1 MVKIVLEKQSA
12 CSFGCQ
18 RRLHHQFIEYMK
30 NIFADTGLLAEC
42 LPNYESRSGQLEM
55 AEAIADLLGKEGGG
69 ETSGQ
74 DIPRAN
80 CLIVEAGTGL
90 GKTLAYLVPAAL
102 SGRRVVVS
110 TNTRNLQD
118 QILKREIPFI
128 QKYIA
133 PGLTAMSVKGRQNYL
148 CLYRWHQLD
157 ARGNQAHPAIFQDSV
172 QDSVQAGRKEGEAL
186 YDKVEGWLQRTAV
199 ADRAELTGVAGNSF
213 FWQKVCCLPSFCLGS
228 DCPYTGDCYLNRLR
242 RLAASCQLL
251 VVNHHLLFSDLAV
264 RKNGFGEVLP
274 RYQSVLIDEAHH
286 LENVAGNFFGFSFS
300 KYQVI
305 DLITDI
311 EQSMLKKGGGVGASK
326 LYANIL
332 SASRALSGLNEQFTA
347 MFPVRKGRF
356 PLADIFAEYP
366 ELQQAGNTL
375 MTALISLAEQLDKAK
390 GQDEPWGHY
399 GQRSQGI
406 AQHLD
411 RITSPVISGNEQ
423 FEQADKQSNYI
434 QWVERTEKNITLSA
448 TPIDIADELRATL
461 FAGAEHCLFTSATL
475 RTDGGDG
482 GFGYFSQRLGIP
494 EGTKTYSF
502 PSPFDYRK
510 RSLLYV
516 PGDHFPEPTAPEYRN
531 ALHLEI
537 SRLVT
542 CSKGRALVLFT
553 SFRAL
558 DLAWHSL
565 QDELPYPLLRQGTC
579 SRSRLLDRFAEET
592 DSVLFAVASFWEG
605 VDVPGESLS
614 LVIIDKLPFEV
625 PGDPVIMARMERIKA
640 AGRNP
645 FMEFQIPRAI
655 LALRQG
661 VGRLMRRTNDQGVMA
676 ILDVR
681 LFSKFYGRRF
691 RASLPG
697 APVSRAVQ
705 DVEEF
710 FNGERSSPSQ
720 ETRE

>member
-1 MVKIVLEKQSA
+1 M
-12 CSFGCQ
+12 
-18 RRLHHQFIEYMK
+18 
-30 NIFADTGLLAEC
+30 IF
-42 LPNYESRSGQLEM
+42 
-55 AEAIADLLGKEGGG
+55 
-69 ETSGQ
+69 
-74 DIPRAN
+74 
-80 CLIVEAGTGL
+80 
-90 GKTLAYLVPAAL
+90 
-102 SGRRVVVS
+102 
-110 TNTRNLQD
+110 
-118 QILKREIPFI
+118 
-128 QKYIA
+128 
-133 PGLTAMSVKGRQNYL
+133 
-148 CLYRWHQLD
+148 
-157 ARGNQAHPAIFQDSV
+157 
-172 QDSVQAGRKEGEAL
+172 
-186 YDKVEGWLQRTAV
+186 
-199 ADRAELTGVAGNSF
+199 RAE
-213 FWQKVCCLPSFCLGS
+213 QP
-228 DCPYTGDCYLNRLR
+228 
-242 RLAASCQLL
+242 
-251 VVNHHLLFSDLAV
+251 
-264 RKNGFGEVLP
+264 
-274 RYQSVLIDEAHH
+274 
-286 LENVAGNFFGFSFS
+286 
-300 KYQVI
+300 
-305 DLITDI
+305 
-311 EQSMLKKGGGVGASK
+311 EQ
-326 LYANIL
+326 
-332 SASRALSGLNEQFTA
+332 
-347 MFPVRKGRF
+347 P
-356 PLADIFAEYP
+356 
-366 ELQQAGNTL
+366 
-375 MTALISLAEQLDKAK
+375 
-390 GQDEPWGHY
+390 
-399 GQRSQGI
+399 
-406 AQHLD
+406 
-411 RITSPVISGNEQ
+411 
-423 FEQADKQSNYI
+423 EQAEQSNYI

-565 QDELPYPLLRQGTC
+565 QDELPYLLLRQGTC

-705 DVEEF
+705 GVEEF